1 MHKELPQAHPPAD
14 RVPETVGKN
23 VGHAV
28 CLPADIDTDVVI
40 AGRYLR
46 TKDRSIWGAHV
57 FEDLDPGIAPRLK
70 GSVIIAGKNFGC
82 GSSREQ
88 AAIAIK
94 EAGVVAVVA
103 PSFARIFFRNAI
115 NIGLPLI
122 ECDLTC
128 DEESP
133 VTFNLAEGWLEN
145 GGKHHE
151 IRPLSPRMQEILAAG
166 GLVEYWRNHR

>member
-1 MHKELPQAHPPAD
+1 MQGNKPFVQLSGDGNPD
-14 RVPETVGKN
+14 TIPETVG
-23 VGHAV
+23 HAI

-46 TKDRSIWGAHV
+46 TKDRTIWSSHV
-57 FEDLDPGIAPRLK
+57 FEDLDPAIAPRLK
-70 GSVIIAGKNFGC
+70 GSVIVAGKNFGC

-88 AAIAIK
+88 APIAIR
-94 EAGVVAVVA
+94 EAGVVAVIA

-122 ECDLTC
+122 ECDIIC
-128 DEESP
+128 EEGSI
-133 VTFNLAEGWLEN
+133 VKFSLSEGWVEI
-145 GGKHHE
+145 GGNRHPF
-151 IRPLSPRMQEILAAG
+151 RPLSPRMQEILHAG